1 VIVSAR
7 FVEKVILITG
17 ATSGMGRA
25 AAERIAA
32 EGAKVVLAARG
43 KEAGDALV
51 AGLRAAGR
59 EATFIPADVTVEA
72 EAAEL
77 VRQAVERYGRL
88 DGAFNN
94 VGAATAIGA
103 VTDVDGDAWHADL
116 ALNFSSVFFGLKH
129 QIPALRAAGGGAILV
144 TASLAG
150 LVPMPSDPLYSLT
163 KTAVVGYVR
172 AMGEP
177 LAADGIRINA
187 LCPGFADT
195 AILGAARAEFVA
207 AGFPLLDPAEVAAA
221 FLAILDAGRGG
232 EVWFLQPG
240 RAASPYRFR
249 GVPGPVVADGGT
261 MAPPDLP
268 AWGSVAAGAEGS

>member
-1 VIVSAR
+1 MSAR

-25 AAERIAA
+25 AAVRIAA

-51 AGLRAAGR
+51 AGLRSAGW

-116 ALNFSSVFFGLKH
+116 ALNLSSVFFGLKH
-129 QIPALRAAGGGAILV
+129 QIPALRAAGGGAIVNNASNLAV
-144 TASLAG
+144 TGAAGMAS
-150 LVPMPSDPLYSLT
+150 YSAA
-163 KTAVVGYVR
+163 KHGVVGLTR
-172 AMGEP
+172 S
-177 LAADGIRINA
+177 AALDTAATGIRINA
-187 LCPGFADT
+187 LITGGVDT
-195 AILGAARAEFVA
+195 PLLRAYLGPTPEESLRAAEAMHPIGRIAQPDEIAAFVAFLLSDEARFITGAA
-207 AGFPLLDPAEVAAA
+207 
-221 FLAILDAGRGG
+221 LAI
-232 EVWFLQPG
+232 
-240 RAASPYRFR
+240 
-249 GVPGPVVADGGT
+249 DGGIT
-261 MAPPDLP
+261 
-268 AWGSVAAGAEGS
+268 AG